1 MITIMIIGSITAVVA
16 LVLIVAYISVLI
28 DDKEYYK
35 MRAERYE
42 EIYFEELNQK
52 TEWNE
57 QMCKKHQDMH
67 EKGVPFKGFYGKTV

>member
-42 EIYFEELNQK
+42 EIYFEEL
-52 TEWNE
+52 
-57 QMCKKHQDMH
+57 KHDVMNGIDKH
-67 EKGVPFKGFYGKTV
+67 LY